1 LLDTIRTILV
11 PVDFSE
17 ASLQALRMA
26 GNIARTYGATIHL
39 LHVYQDV
46 FSVISM
52 RTFELTEEVVEQ
64 AIRLEIS
71 GKFEALLNEV
81 HPDTTVLREMRKGDT
96 ADEILDYAQTRHMDL
111 IVIATNAR
119 TGLEH
124 LFIGSIAQRIVRSAP
139 CPVLTCRAGAD
150 S

>member
-1 LLDTIRTILV
+1 MFESIRTILV

-17 ASLQALRMA
+17 ASLCALRLA
-26 GNIARTYGATIHL
+26 GNLARTYGASLRI

-52 RTFELTEEVVEQ
+52 RTFELTEEVVE
-64 AIRLEIS
+64 AVLVKEINQ
-71 GKFEALLNEV
+71 KFDELLGAV
-81 HPDTTVLREMRKGDT
+81 SLQVPVVRETRKGDV
-96 ADEILDYAQTRHMDL
+96 AEEILECAQTTAADV

-124 LFIGSIAQRIVRSAP
+124 LFIGSIAQRIVRSAS
-139 CPVLTCRAGAD
+139 CPVLTCRARTED
-150 S
+150 

>member
-1 LLDTIRTILV
+1 
-11 PVDFSE
+11 
-17 ASLQALRMA
+17 MA
-26 GNIARTYGATIHL
+26 GNLARTYGASLHL

-64 AIRLEIS
+64 
-71 GKFEALLNEV
+71 
-81 HPDTTVLREMRKGDT
+81 VLRKEIEAKFDLLLQHVHSDTLVTHEMRKGDI
-96 ADEILDYAQTRHMDL
+96 AEEILDCAQAQNVDL

-124 LFIGSIAQRIVRSAP
+124 LFIGSIAQRIVRSAH
-139 CPVLTCRAGAD
+139 CPVLTCRAGTD